1 MKIIICLVICFLC
14 YVHVEI
20 AKKLSG
26 VSAEIL
32 TLSNKVEKYVCI
44 RFVCLSV
51 CARSNSRKYSSN
63 VLKLM
68 YVIQVYCRMFCI
80 KNGEHRSN
88 GSRIDTHKKPFE
100 YITAVERLLYGQRAK
115 NFKSA
120 F

>member
-68 YVIQVYCRMFCI
+68 HIFQVYYKIFRTEKGVYMIYGLCT
-80 KNGEHRSN
+80 E
-88 GSRIDTHKKPFE
+88 THKRISIN
-100 YITAVERLLYGQRAK
+100 YDR
-115 NFKSA
+115 
-120 F
+120 